1 MTGSDV
7 LNEVITFPGVSSRPS
22 KAQREAA
29 RTRFPP
35 RPVVTDWPATRHD
48 RGAVWERLTSGM
60 FVLDNANSQDRR
72 IRGLAW
78 LLDWLTDQ
86 PGQTWQQRWMAS
98 GADAAGGA
106 WRNLPIAWQQA
117 HGRESRWLRAE
128 LSGALVVAICGDLVR
143 PSLSCLVA
151 GAAGKGSLTRN
162 LARIRDPHG
171 FARLRALCATDPHV
185 SGFAAALTLRRSAE
199 ILAAK
204 GGTLADVTVGDA
216 LELMDREAET
226 FTCPTRDHKVFYRML
241 REMGVFADEA
251 PERLRA
257 FRTAGQLT
265 PAELVDRYVLQCRP
279 VRDLLVDYLRER
291 QPALDYTSLK
301 DLAYCLAQRFWVDL
315 EQHHP
320 GIDSL
325 HLPSDV
331 ADAWKQR

>member
-35 RPVVTDWPATRHD
+35 RPVVTDWPATGHD

-72 IRGLAW
+72 LR
-78 LLDWLTDQ
+78 
-86 PGQTWQQRWMAS
+86 RR
-98 GADAAGGA
+98 A
-106 WRNLPIAWQQA
+106 WRDLPIAWQQA
-117 HGRESRWLRAE
+117 RGRESRWLRAE

-162 LARIRDPHG
+162 LSRTRDPHG
-171 FARLRALCATDPHV
+171 FAHLRALCAADPQV
-185 SGFAAALTLRRSAE
+185 SGCAAALTLRRSAE

-216 LELMDREAET
+216 LELMDREAES

-241 REMGVFADEA
+241 RELGVFSDDA
-251 PERLRA
+251 PQRLRA

-279 VRDLLVDYLRER
+279 VRDLLVDYLAER

-301 DLAYCLAQRFWVDL
+301 GLAYYLAQRFWADL

-320 GIDSL
+320 RLRPRHARGGV
-325 HLPSDV
+325 PAGV
-331 ADAWKQR
+331 RRARRADAAARRIRYHP